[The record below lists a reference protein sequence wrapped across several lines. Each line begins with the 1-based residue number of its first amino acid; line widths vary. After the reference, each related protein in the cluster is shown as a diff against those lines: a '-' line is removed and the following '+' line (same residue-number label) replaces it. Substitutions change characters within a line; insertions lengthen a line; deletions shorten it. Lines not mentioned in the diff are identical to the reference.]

1 MGNKKFFKIISII
14 LDLICIVFL
23 SIFLRY
29 KYELHS
35 LKNEIV
41 NNKVVKVYFDGSGY
55 TANIESDEDK
65 KEFFN
70 LISDFKF
77 RFKNT
82 MEDTEKSSPSVET
95 EFNGNEIFLFVYSKT
110 SRIDFNLKN
119 KYYLL
124 NYKRKDISEK
134 SLIKL
139 YEYEKFCKNYKE
151 DSNYK
156 KLKQRNQYFFYW
168 KNLILVLDFIKAR
181 VYNIYVLRD
190 SENNSLKIYYNFSNE
205 LLVWG
210 TIKILNIKFSI

>member
-1 MGNKKFFKIISII
+1 MY
-14 LDLICIVFL
+14 IVFL

-29 KYELHS
+29 KYELRS

-41 NNKVVKVYFDGSGY
+41 NNKVIEVYFDGNGY
-55 TANIESDEDK
+55 TANLESDEDK

-70 LISDFKF
+70 LISDCKF
-77 RFKNT
+77 RFKIK
-82 MEDTEKSSPSVET
+82 MENTEKSSHSVET
-95 EFNGNEIFLFVYSKT
+95 EFNEKEIKIFVYSKT
-110 SRIDFNLKN
+110 SRIDFNLKD

-156 KLKQRNQYFFYW
+156 KLKQRNQYFFY
-168 KNLILVLDFIKAR
+168 
-181 VYNIYVLRD
+181 
-190 SENNSLKIYYNFSNE
+190 
-205 LLVWG
+205 
-210 TIKILNIKFSI
+210 

>member
-1 MGNKKFFKIISII
+1 MY
-14 LDLICIVFL
+14 IVFL

-29 KYELHS
+29 KYELRS

-41 NNKVVKVYFDGSGY
+41 NNKVIEVYFDGNGY
-55 TANIESDEDK
+55 TANLESDEDK

-70 LISDFKF
+70 LISDCKF
-77 RFKNT
+77 RFKIK
-82 MEDTEKSSPSVET
+82 MENTEKSSHSVET
-95 EFNGNEIFLFVYSKT
+95 EFNGNEIKIFVYSKT
-110 SRIDFNLKN
+110 SRIDFNVKD

-156 KLKQRNQYFFYW
+156 KLKQRNQYFFT
-168 KNLILVLDFIKAR
+168 
-181 VYNIYVLRD
+181 
-190 SENNSLKIYYNFSNE
+190 EKI
-205 LLVWG
+205 
-210 TIKILNIKFSI
+210 

>member
-1 MGNKKFFKIISII
+1 MKNKKILKIISII
-14 LDLICIVFL
+14 LAIVCIIFL
-23 SIFLRY
+23 SVFLRY

-41 NNKVVKVYFDGSGY
+41 NNKVIKVYFDRSGY
-55 TANIESDEDK
+55 TANLESNEDK

-124 NYKRKDISEK
+124 NYKRKDIFEK

-139 YEYEKFCKNYKE
+139 YEKFCKNYKE
-151 DSNYK
+151 DSNYI
-156 KLKQRNQYFFYW
+156 KLKQRN
-168 KNLILVLDFIKAR
+168 
-181 VYNIYVLRD
+181 
-190 SENNSLKIYYNFSNE
+190 
-205 LLVWG
+205 
-210 TIKILNIKFSI
+210 

>member
-1 MGNKKFFKIISII
+1 MKNKKLFKIISII
-14 LDLICIVFL
+14 FVLICIVFL
-23 SIFLRY
+23 SVFLRY

-41 NNKVVKVYFDGSGY
+41 NNEVIKVYFEGSGY

-70 LISDFKF
+70 LISDCKF
-77 RFKNT
+77 RFKND

-95 EFNGNEIFLFVYSKT
+95 EFNGNEIKIFVYSKT
-110 SRIDFNLKN
+110 SRIDFNLKS

-139 YEYEKFCKNYKE
+139 YEKFYKNYEK
-151 DSNYK
+151 DSNYM
-156 KLKQRNQYFFYW
+156 KLKSRN
-168 KNLILVLDFIKAR
+168 
-181 VYNIYVLRD
+181 
-190 SENNSLKIYYNFSNE
+190 
-205 LLVWG
+205 
-210 TIKILNIKFSI
+210 

>member
-1 MGNKKFFKIISII
+1 MY
-14 LDLICIVFL
+14 IVFL

-29 KYELHS
+29 KYELRS

-41 NNKVVKVYFDGSGY
+41 NNKVIEVYFDGNGY

-82 MEDTEKSSPSVET
+82 MEDTEKSSLSVET

-168 KNLILVLDFIKAR
+168 KNLILVLDFIKTR

>member
-1 MGNKKFFKIISII
+1 MKNKKILKIISII
-14 LDLICIVFL
+14 LAIVCIIFL
-23 SIFLRY
+23 SVFLRY

-41 NNKVVKVYFDGSGY
+41 NNEVIKVYFDGSGY
-55 TANIESDEDK
+55 TANLESDEDK

-70 LISDFKF
+70 LISDCKF
-77 RFKNT
+77 RFNNT
-82 MEDTEKSSPSVET
+82 VEDTEKSSPSVET

-124 NYKRKDISEK
+124 NYKTKDISEK

-139 YEYEKFCKNYKE
+139 YEKFCKNYKE

-156 KLKQRNQYFFYW
+156 KLKQRN
-168 KNLILVLDFIKAR
+168 
-181 VYNIYVLRD
+181 
-190 SENNSLKIYYNFSNE
+190 
-205 LLVWG
+205 
-210 TIKILNIKFSI
+210 

>member
-1 MGNKKFFKIISII
+1 MKNKKFFKIISII
-14 LDLICIVFL
+14 LTIVCIIFL
-23 SIFLRY
+23 SVFLRY

-41 NNKVVKVYFDGSGY
+41 NNKVIKVYFEGSGY

-70 LISDFKF
+70 LISDCKF
-77 RFKNT
+77 RFKIT
-82 MEDTEKSSPSVET
+82 MEDTEKFTPSIET
-95 EFNGNEIFLFVYSKT
+95 KFNGNEIFFFVFSKT

-139 YEYEKFCKNYKE
+139 YEKFCKNYKE

-156 KLKQRNQYFFYW
+156 KLKQRN
-168 KNLILVLDFIKAR
+168 
-181 VYNIYVLRD
+181 
-190 SENNSLKIYYNFSNE
+190 
-205 LLVWG
+205 
-210 TIKILNIKFSI
+210 

>member
-1 MGNKKFFKIISII
+1 MNNKKGFKTISII
-14 LDLICIVFL
+14 LALICIVFL

-29 KYELHS
+29 RYELHS

-41 NNKVVKVYFDGSGY
+41 NNKVIKVYFEGSGY

-168 KNLILVLDFIKAR
+168 KNLILVLDFIKTR

-210 TIKILNIKFSI
+210 TIKILNIKFGI

>member
-1 MGNKKFFKIISII
+1 MKNKKILKIISII
-14 LDLICIVFL
+14 LAIVCIIFL
-23 SIFLRY
+23 SVFLRY

-41 NNKVVKVYFDGSGY
+41 NNKVIKVYFDGSGY
-55 TANIESDEDK
+55 TANLESDEDK

-70 LISDFKF
+70 LISDCKF
-77 RFKNT
+77 RFNNT
-82 MEDTEKSSPSVET
+82 VEDTEKSSPSVET

-124 NYKRKDISEK
+124 NYKTKDISEK

-139 YEYEKFCKNYKE
+139 YEKFCKNYKE

-156 KLKQRNQYFFYW
+156 KLKQRN
-168 KNLILVLDFIKAR
+168 
-181 VYNIYVLRD
+181 
-190 SENNSLKIYYNFSNE
+190 
-205 LLVWG
+205 
-210 TIKILNIKFSI
+210 

>member
-1 MGNKKFFKIISII
+1 MIIIRKCGMHKSKIIYNQHLIYSKGGISFMKNKKFFKTTSII
-14 LDLICIVFL
+14 LALICIVFL

-29 KYELHS
+29 RYELHS

-41 NNKVVKVYFDGSGY
+41 NNKVIKVYFDGSGY
-55 TANIESDEDK
+55 TANLESDEDK

-124 NYKRKDISEK
+124 NYKRKDIFEK

-139 YEYEKFCKNYKE
+139 YEKFCKNYKE
-151 DSNYK
+151 DSNYI
-156 KLKQRNQYFFYW
+156 KLKQRN
-168 KNLILVLDFIKAR
+168 
-181 VYNIYVLRD
+181 
-190 SENNSLKIYYNFSNE
+190 
-205 LLVWG
+205 
-210 TIKILNIKFSI
+210 

>member
-1 MGNKKFFKIISII
+1 MKNKKLFKIISII
-14 LDLICIVFL
+14 FVLICIVFL
-23 SIFLRY
+23 SVFLRY

-41 NNKVVKVYFDGSGY
+41 NNEVIKVYFEGSWY

-70 LISDFKF
+70 LISDCKF
-77 RFKNT
+77 RFKND

-95 EFNGNEIFLFVYSKT
+95 EFNGNEIKIFVYSKT
-110 SRIDFNLKN
+110 SRIDFNLKS

-139 YEYEKFCKNYKE
+139 YEKFYKNYEK
-151 DSNYK
+151 DSNYM
-156 KLKQRNQYFFYW
+156 KLKSRN
-168 KNLILVLDFIKAR
+168 
-181 VYNIYVLRD
+181 
-190 SENNSLKIYYNFSNE
+190 
-205 LLVWG
+205 
-210 TIKILNIKFSI
+210 

>member
-1 MGNKKFFKIISII
+1 MY
-14 LDLICIVFL
+14 IVFL

-29 KYELHS
+29 KYELRS

-41 NNKVVKVYFDGSGY
+41 NNKVIEVYFDGNGY
-55 TANIESDEDK
+55 TANLESDEDK

-70 LISDFKF
+70 LISDCKF
-77 RFKNT
+77 RFKIK
-82 MEDTEKSSPSVET
+82 MENTEKSSHSVET
-95 EFNGNEIFLFVYSKT
+95 EFNEKEIKIFVYSKT
-110 SRIDFNLKN
+110 SRIDFNLKD

-168 KNLILVLDFIKAR
+168 KNLILVLDFIKTR

-210 TIKILNIKFSI
+210 TIKILNIKFGI

>member
-1 MGNKKFFKIISII
+1 MKNKKFFKIISII
-14 LDLICIVFL
+14 LALICIVFL

-29 KYELHS
+29 RYELHS

-41 NNKVVKVYFDGSGY
+41 NNKVIKVYFEGSGY

-168 KNLILVLDFIKAR
+168 KNLILVLDFIKTR

>member
-1 MGNKKFFKIISII
+1 MKNKKILKIISII
-14 LDLICIVFL
+14 LAIVCIIFL
-23 SIFLRY
+23 SVFLRY

-41 NNKVVKVYFDGSGY
+41 NNEVIKVYFEGSWY

-70 LISDFKF
+70 LISDCKF
-77 RFKNT
+77 RFKND

-95 EFNGNEIFLFVYSKT
+95 EFNGNEIKIFVYSKT
-110 SRIDFNLKN
+110 SRIDFNLKS

-139 YEYEKFCKNYKE
+139 YEKFYKNYEK
-151 DSNYK
+151 DSNYM
-156 KLKQRNQYFFYW
+156 KLKSRN
-168 KNLILVLDFIKAR
+168 
-181 VYNIYVLRD
+181 
-190 SENNSLKIYYNFSNE
+190 
-205 LLVWG
+205 
-210 TIKILNIKFSI
+210 

>member
-1 MGNKKFFKIISII
+1 MY
-14 LDLICIVFL
+14 IVFL

-29 KYELHS
+29 KYELRS

-41 NNKVVKVYFDGSGY
+41 NNKVIEVYFDGNGY
-55 TANIESDEDK
+55 TANLESDEDK

-70 LISDFKF
+70 LISDCKF
-77 RFKNT
+77 RFKIK
-82 MEDTEKSSPSVET
+82 MENTEKSSHSVET
-95 EFNGNEIFLFVYSKT
+95 EFNEKEIKIFVYSKT
-110 SRIDFNLKN
+110 SRIDFNLKD

-168 KNLILVLDFIKAR
+168 KNLILVLDFIKTR

>member
-1 MGNKKFFKIISII
+1 MKNKKLFKIISII
-14 LDLICIVFL
+14 FVLICIVFL
-23 SIFLRY
+23 SVFLRY

-41 NNKVVKVYFDGSGY
+41 NNEVIKVYFDGSGY
-55 TANIESDEDK
+55 TANLESDEDK

-70 LISDFKF
+70 LISDCKF
-77 RFKNT
+77 RFNNT
-82 MEDTEKSSPSVET
+82 VEDTEKSSPSVET

-139 YEYEKFCKNYKE
+139 YEKFCKNYKE
-151 DSNYK
+151 DSNYI
-156 KLKQRNQYFFYW
+156 KLKARN
-168 KNLILVLDFIKAR
+168 
-181 VYNIYVLRD
+181 
-190 SENNSLKIYYNFSNE
+190 
-205 LLVWG
+205 
-210 TIKILNIKFSI
+210 

>member
-14 LDLICIVFL
+14 LAVICIVFL

-29 KYELHS
+29 KYELYS

-41 NNKVVKVYFDGSGY
+41 NNKVIKVYFDGSGY
-55 TANIESDEDK
+55 TANLESDEAK

-70 LISDFKF
+70 LISDCKF
-77 RFKNT
+77 NNT
-82 MEDTEKSSPSVET
+82 VEDTEKSSPSVET

-124 NYKRKDISEK
+124 NYKTKDISEK
-134 SLIKL
+134 SFIKL
-139 YEYEKFCKNYKE
+139 YEKFCKNYKE

-156 KLKQRNQYFFYW
+156 KLKQRN
-168 KNLILVLDFIKAR
+168 
-181 VYNIYVLRD
+181 
-190 SENNSLKIYYNFSNE
+190 
-205 LLVWG
+205 
-210 TIKILNIKFSI
+210 

>member
-1 MGNKKFFKIISII
+1 MKNKKLFKIISII
-14 LDLICIVFL
+14 FVLICILFL
-23 SIFLRY
+23 SVFLRY

-41 NNKVVKVYFDGSGY
+41 NNEVIKVYFEGSGY

-70 LISDFKF
+70 LISDCKF
-77 RFKNT
+77 RFNNT
-82 MEDTEKSSPSVET
+82 VEDTEKSSPSVET

-110 SRIDFNLKN
+110 SRIDFNLKS

-139 YEYEKFCKNYKE
+139 YEKFCKNYKE
-151 DSNYK
+151 DSNYI
-156 KLKQRNQYFFYW
+156 KLKARN
-168 KNLILVLDFIKAR
+168 
-181 VYNIYVLRD
+181 
-190 SENNSLKIYYNFSNE
+190 
-205 LLVWG
+205 
-210 TIKILNIKFSI
+210 

>member
-1 MGNKKFFKIISII
+1 MKNKKILKIISII
-14 LDLICIVFL
+14 LAIVCIIFL
-23 SIFLRY
+23 SVFLRY

-41 NNKVVKVYFDGSGY
+41 NNKVIKVYFEGSGY

-70 LISDFKF
+70 LISDCKF
-77 RFKNT
+77 RFNNT
-82 MEDTEKSSPSVET
+82 VEDTEKSSPSVET

-139 YEYEKFCKNYKE
+139 YEKFYKNYKE
-151 DSNYK
+151 DSNYI
-156 KLKQRNQYFFYW
+156 KLKQRN
-168 KNLILVLDFIKAR
+168 
-181 VYNIYVLRD
+181 
-190 SENNSLKIYYNFSNE
+190 
-205 LLVWG
+205 
-210 TIKILNIKFSI
+210 

>member
-1 MGNKKFFKIISII
+1 MKNKKLFKIISII
-14 LDLICIVFL
+14 FVLICILFL
-23 SIFLRY
+23 SVFLRY

-41 NNKVVKVYFDGSGY
+41 NNEVIKVYFEGSGY

-139 YEYEKFCKNYKE
+139 YEKFCKNYKE
-151 DSNYK
+151 DSNYI
-156 KLKQRNQYFFYW
+156 KLKARN
-168 KNLILVLDFIKAR
+168 
-181 VYNIYVLRD
+181 
-190 SENNSLKIYYNFSNE
+190 
-205 LLVWG
+205 
-210 TIKILNIKFSI
+210 

>member
-1 MGNKKFFKIISII
+1 MKNKKLFKIISII
-14 LDLICIVFL
+14 FVLICIVFL
-23 SIFLRY
+23 SVFLRY

-41 NNKVVKVYFDGSGY
+41 NNEVIEVYFEGSGY

-70 LISDFKF
+70 LISDCKF
-77 RFKNT
+77 RFKIT

-124 NYKRKDISEK
+124 NYNRKDISEK

-139 YEYEKFCKNYKE
+139 YENFAKII
-151 DSNYK
+151 K
-156 KLKQRNQYFFYW
+156 KIVI
-168 KNLILVLDFIKAR
+168 IL
-181 VYNIYVLRD
+181 
-190 SENNSLKIYYNFSNE
+190 S
-205 LLVWG
+205 
-210 TIKILNIKFSI
+210 